1 MSGKLPFT
9 LLLCS
14 SGLWAQSPWQDL
26 GPAAVPGTTTG
37 LTARR
42 IQLDRPRLE
51 ALLAGAPAPG
61 SAAPAAALEI
71 LGPDGAVHKLLAR
84 ESPILSPELQA
95 RMPEVRTYAVACQSI
110 TSMKAIPFFGH
121 RKTEC
126 LNRMTRGAS
135 IV

>member
-26 GPAAVPGTTTG
+26 GPAAGTGTTPTR

-61 SAAPAAALEI
+61 STAGTAALEI
-71 LGPDGAVHKLLAR
+71 LGPDGVVHKLLVR

-95 RMPEVRTYAVACQSI
+95 RMPEVRTYAV
-110 TSMKAIPFFGH
+110 T
-121 RKTEC
+121 
-126 LNRMTRGAS
+126 GAGEPS
-135 IV
+135 LTGRFDLTPAGLHAVMMSR